1 MKIITPTDGNLIV
14 WRERKIV
21 SEKLYTP
28 DNFDESVLEQ
38 LPIPEAKAL
47 EEEWNKEAEQHAA
60 EGADNG

>member
-1 MKIITPTDGNLIV
+1 MKILTPTNGNMII

-38 LPIPEAKAL
+38 LPVS
-47 EEEWNKEAEQHAA
+47 EAEMLKEQYRRESEQQTV
-60 EGADNG
+60 EGVDNG